1 MFTATH
7 VRALIFAA
15 CLLISSPA
23 IADEINI
30 FQSDGGNRL
39 RNALENLNPGDRLV
53 IHGGQYVLGTGFQD
67 DQQDDLIKVG
77 NGRLRGR
84 PGQVTEIIGV
94 GNVRIRGNLQFYQS
108 SYVRVSGLTIDG
120 SFLGSDGNYYRNT
133 SAGLWFLQCRNIDVL
148 SNTVSYCGGGGIRF
162 DHSDYINIDN
172 NVVHNT
178 CYFNED
184 QHSAIS
190 IYQPIEM
197 LSNNDGRYWRIRIT
211 RNACYDN
218 QNVLPDELGN
228 ITDGNGIILD
238 DYKHT
243 QRYISDGREGL
254 ASIGEQLSGSSYYR
268 DHLRT
273 LVEGNECSFN
283 GGSGIHAF
291 LAANIYIKNNTC
303 VGNVFHVFAGVFQG
317 RFYFQNRGQVSLSSS
332 DRCLVVNNIMVST
345 FVDDAPSNSPN
356 AASDFSGYRNYWST
370 NLVWSTV
377 ASVNGQ
383 ASFDYNS
390 LVSNSVIDNA
400 LYIQDPEL
408 TDLLRGNFLPRSGR
422 SQRNRKKGQAW
433 GGHVYFAR
441 NGTVDG
447 GSRPDLGAYEN

>member
-23 IADEINI
+23 VADEINI

-77 NGRLRGR
+77 NGRLRGG
-84 PGQVTEIIGV
+84 PGQVTEIVGV

-190 IYQPIEM
+190 IYQPSKCFPTTMVGTGEF
-197 LSNNDGRYWRIRIT
+197 G
-211 RNACYDN
+211 
-218 QNVLPDELGN
+218 LPETLA
-228 ITDGNGIILD
+228 TII
-238 DYKHT
+238 KT
-243 QRYISDGREGL
+243 SCRMNSV
-254 ASIGEQLSGSSYYR
+254 
-268 DHLRT
+268 T
-273 LVEGNECSFN
+273 LPT
-283 GGSGIHAF
+283 AT
-291 LAANIYIKNNTC
+291 A
-303 VGNVFHVFAGVFQG
+303 
-317 RFYFQNRGQVSLSSS
+317 SSS
-332 DRCLVVNNIMVST
+332 TTTNT
-345 FVDDAPSNSPN
+345 H
-356 AASDFSGYRNYWST
+356 SDTSAMGER
-370 NLVWSTV
+370 
-377 ASVNGQ
+377 A
-383 ASFDYNS
+383 
-390 LVSNSVIDNA
+390 
-400 LYIQDPEL
+400 
-408 TDLLRGNFLPRSGR
+408 
-422 SQRNRKKGQAW
+422 
-433 GGHVYFAR
+433 
-441 NGTVDG
+441 
-447 GSRPDLGAYEN
+447 